1 MSRRRT
7 LKRQRRNP
15 RLLSMLSSTMPV
27 KEQSDYLSHDQTNQ
41 SWCTTWICI
50 GPLMAGHFK

>member
-1 MSRRRT
+1 M
-7 LKRQRRNP
+7 
-15 RLLSMLSSTMPV
+15 LSMLSSTMPV